1 MESCRGIVAAGWR
14 VPGPGYHP
22 AMIGVYREFEGCMRL
37 LGHVLR
43 RLPVL
48 ALPPV
53 AESLTRQIYFTG
65 ASATAGIVLRGAF
78 IGTFIIAYV
87 IDVLDANA
95 ALAIKILVWVVLREI
110 GPLIAA
116 VLVIQRSGTAVTTE
130 LALMQISGEVASL
143 RQMRIDPRDYLVVP
157 RVLGIAVSTAALT
170 FFVQVIAVGGGILLS
185 SLSIEASLGELVSEF
200 FILASPVDFIYAMI
214 KSFLF
219 GAAIALVCCYH
230 GLHPPGMSINA
241 VPKAAI
247 NGVTQSTL
255 LVLLLNV
262 VFAYLVFGQVLFGL
276 VTAKL

>member
-1 MESCRGIVAAGWR
+1 
-14 VPGPGYHP
+14 
-22 AMIGVYREFEGCMRL
+22 MIGVYREFEGCMRL
-37 LGHVLR
+37 AGYVLR

-87 IDVLDANA
+87 IEVLDANS
-95 ALAIKILVWVVLREI
+95 ALAVKILLWVVLREV

-130 LALMQISGEVASL
+130 LALMQISGEVANL
-143 RQMRIDPRDYLVVP
+143 RHMRVDPRDYLVVP
-157 RVLGIAVSTAALT
+157 RVVGIALSTAALT
-170 FFVQVIAVGGGILLS
+170 FYVQLIAVGGGMFLS
-185 SLSIEASLGELVSEF
+185 ALTIDASLAELVDEF
-200 FILASPVDFIYAMI
+200 FALARPADFIYSVI
-214 KSFLF
+214 KSLLF

-230 GLHPPGMSINA
+230 GLHPPGSSINA

-247 NGVTQSTL
+247 SGVTQSTL

-262 VFAYLVFGQVLFGL
+262 VFAYLVFGQAFFGL

>member
-1 MESCRGIVAAGWR
+1 
-14 VPGPGYHP
+14 
-22 AMIGVYREFEGCMRL
+22 MIGVYREFEGCMRL

-87 IDVLDANA
+87 IDVLDADA
-95 ALAIKILVWVVLREI
+95 ALAIKILIWVVLREV

-130 LALMQISGEVASL
+130 LALMQISGEVANL
-143 RQMRIDPRDYLVVP
+143 RHMRIDPRDYLVVP

-185 SLSIEASLGELVSEF
+185 AVSIDASLSELVSEF
-200 FILASPVDFIYAMI
+200 FILASPVDFIYSAI

-219 GAAIALVCCYH
+219 GVAIAVVCCYH
-230 GLHPPGMSINA
+230 GLHPPGTSINA

-262 VFAYLVFGQVLFGL
+262 VFAYLVFGQAFFGL